1 LSVSTQAEGIV
12 VLELVGELANWVAQ
26 LAVVNL
32 KEVLTLNNAIHE
44 AHIAWVLD
52 WHLHQGGDNSKRI
65 I

>member
-1 LSVSTQAEGIV
+1 M
-12 VLELVGELANWVAQ
+12 LELVGELANWVAQ